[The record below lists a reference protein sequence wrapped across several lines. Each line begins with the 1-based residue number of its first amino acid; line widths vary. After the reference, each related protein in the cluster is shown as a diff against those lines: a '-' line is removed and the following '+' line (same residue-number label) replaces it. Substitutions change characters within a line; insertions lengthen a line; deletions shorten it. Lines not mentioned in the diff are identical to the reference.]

1 MADVRG
7 CAFPDDLRYDTDLNV
22 WFRDL
27 DGSQDGGLLEAGLT
41 AFGLAIVGEL
51 YMFNPRPVGRDIEA
65 GRAFALIEVAKTVLS
80 VRTPFACEI
89 AEINEPLTES
99 PTRIN
104 RQPFESWL
112 VRLKVPNL
120 SDAHALLLQGSAVV
134 TRAVELMELNQMDV
148 LVDGQH
154 GQRAS

>member
-7 CAFPDDLRYDTDLNV
+7 YAFPDDLRYDADLNV

-27 DGSQDGGLLEAGLT
+27 EGGQDGGLLEAGLT
-41 AFGLAIVGEL
+41 AFGLALVGEL

-80 VRTPFACEI
+80 VRTPFACQI

-148 LVDGQH
+148 LADGQH

>member
-41 AFGLAIVGEL
+41 VFGLALVGEL

-80 VRTPFACEI
+80 VRTPFDCEI

-104 RQPFESWL
+104 EQPFESWL
-112 VRLKVPNL
+112 VRLKVPSL
-120 SDAHALLLQGSAVV
+120 SDAHALLLQGPAVV
-134 TRAVELMELNQMDV
+134 TRAVELMELNQMDAFAE
-148 LVDGQH
+148 GQH